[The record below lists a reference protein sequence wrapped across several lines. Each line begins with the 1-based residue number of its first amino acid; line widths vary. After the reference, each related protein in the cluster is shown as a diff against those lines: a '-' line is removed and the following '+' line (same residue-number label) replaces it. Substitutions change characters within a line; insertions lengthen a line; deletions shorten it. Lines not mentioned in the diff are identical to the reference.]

1 MAVYVQTNQ
10 AITLN
15 DINDNILTSENGRIF
30 LIPVLTGN
38 RTYTLPAIQPG
49 LHYVFINRALAANN
63 AI

>member
-38 RTYTLPAIQPG
+38 RLTLCRLFNQDYITF
-49 LHYVFINRALAANN
+49 LSIEH
-63 AI
+63 